1 MTHQLPVIGD
11 PGAKALL
18 TPTQKEFNRLI
29 SKISKLQQ
37 EAAAFDDVVLIYQKR
52 ASEELHPLMEEYNNY
67 RSQMVELLD
76 RAYDDKR
83 IMASERKKLKLM
95 LVELSQSLIQEYD
108 NMEHLKPIYKKY
120 SGSDYDEDDAEA
132 EEYTAQMMR
141 SFVEQMMGIDI
152 PADVDVSTPQKMEAY
167 LSERMATEGAAQQER
182 KRIAQEKRDKK
193 PKTAKQLEQDKKR
206 AEKQQ
211 KKAEEAAKVT
221 KSVREVYLDLVKT
234 FHPDRETDAAERER
248 KTQIMQR
255 VTDAYERNDL
265 LALLQLQLE
274 FERIDQTHLE
284 NLAEDR
290 LKHFNKVLRAQV
302 RELEEQMWERHLTIA
317 TLFNMSPFQIAN
329 VHQVTVT
336 LDKDIKL
343 LKKTIKSIK
352 QELQEF
358 RSIDALK
365 AWLKTVKTPK
375 RNKEMDD
382 LYDLLF

>member
-11 PGAKALL
+11 PGAKTLL

-29 SKISKLQQ
+29 SKISKLQE
-37 EAAAFDDVVLIYQKR
+37 EATAFDNVVLSCQKR
-52 ASEELHPLMEEYNNY
+52 ASEELHPLMEQYNTY
-67 RSQMVELLD
+67 RVQMVELLD
-76 RAYDDKR
+76 RAYDNRK
-83 IMASERKKLKLM
+83 IMASERKKLKPLI
-95 LVELSQSLIQEYD
+95 VGLSHTLIQDYD
-108 NMEHLKPIYKKY
+108 IEHLKPIYNKY

-152 PADVDVSTPQKMEAY
+152 PDDVDVSTPQKMEAY
-167 LSERMATEGAAQQER
+167 LSERMATEEAAEQER

-193 PKTAKQLEQDKKR
+193 PKTAKQLEQEKKR

-211 KKAEEAAKVT
+211 KKAEEEAKIT

-234 FHPDRETDAAERER
+234 FHPDRETDAAERKR
-248 KTQIMQR
+248 KTEIMQR

-274 FERIDQTHLE
+274 FERIDQSHLE
-284 NLAEDR
+284 NLAEER

-302 RELEEQMWERHLTIA
+302 KELEEQIWERQLA
-317 TLFNMSPFQIAN
+317 MADLLNMPPFQIAST
-329 VHQVTVT
+329 HQVIMT
-336 LDKDIKL
+336 LEKEIKSI
-343 LKKTIKSIK
+343 KRNIKSIK

-358 RSIDALK
+358 QSIDALK
-365 AWLKTVKTPK
+365 AWLRTVKTPK